1 MENGRFIVRM
11 LGGFSVYYGERPIVS
26 ERSRNSKVTQ
36 LLEYLLMNRRRGV
49 PQEELIEVLLAGEE
63 SESPANVLKNLIYR
77 LRKLFIAS
85 EGVAGK
91 QPLHKERQGDQH
103 KQGDNGIP
111 NPLEHIFDHTAI
123 SSFP

>member
-1 MENGRFIVRM
+1 MGEKPVENGRFIVRM

-63 SESPANVLKNLIYR
+63 SESPANV
-77 LRKLFIAS
+77 
-85 EGVAGK
+85 
-91 QPLHKERQGDQH
+91 
-103 KQGDNGIP
+103 
-111 NPLEHIFDHTAI
+111 
-123 SSFP
+123 

>member
-1 MENGRFIVRM
+1 MRVTGRFSFREIPEVAVQAIAEVHQVLHPHGLVQAI
-11 LGGFSVYYGERPIVS
+11 LGV
-26 ERSRNSKVTQ
+26 Q
-36 LLEYLLMNRRRGV
+36 GV
-49 PQEELIEVLLAGEE
+49 HGG
-63 SESPANVLKNLIYR
+63 

-103 KQGDNGIP
+103 KQGDNRVP
-111 NPLEHIFDHTAI
+111 NAFEHIFEHAAI